1 MNIAIRKNVSNDND
15 VKETKILNRLSEGY
29 RAIKPS
35 HINEGFQP
43 NFISSVWEY
52 IINNEMNGRFV
63 VCLEATH
70 DMDRKPTD
78 QSLLLYVYSHKND
91 FKPKMIFVKNAKAS
105 NSQVKFNTLIN
116 DLLS

>member
-1 MNIAIRKNVSNDND
+1 M
-15 VKETKILNRLSEGY
+15 KETKILNRLSQGY

-35 HINEGFQP
+35 HIKEGFQP

-52 IINNEMNGRFV
+52 IINNEINGKFV
-63 VCLEATH
+63 FCIEARH
-70 DMDRKPTD
+70 DIQQKEGIVFIKDRKPTD